1 MARNRLVTPVVINS
15 FYARSGMLDELK
27 AAKMRG
33 KKPVIIIKEK
43 ETTLRYVMNIL
54 REEEAKYI
62 ININ

>member
-1 MARNRLVTPVVINS
+1 
-15 FYARSGMLDELK
+15 
-27 AAKMRG
+27 MRG